1 MLALCRLLPRC
12 PVGGASVVAEAL
24 TSDPAGAALV
34 CWFAATPA
42 SGACVASL
50 RVRCRLFDRELDDC
64 GASVAVGFA
73 SAVGMCEELSAEAEA
88 GAGADAFGTYL
99 RTRSGAA

>member
-1 MLALCRLLPRC
+1 MD
-12 PVGGASVVAEAL
+12 EAL
-24 TSDPAGAALV
+24 TSDPAGAELV
-34 CWFAATPA
+34 CWFAA
-42 SGACVASL
+42 SGACVAGL